1 MTALSLWCPAPPVL
15 SSNGSTQSLLT
26 PAEAS
31 GRASGCLR
39 AGWKQN
45 GMGSLTGVNWRIQP
59 LPHPPNLKGAL
70 QSSLRGL
77 FRPPQSQQ
85 IAGLARSQAP
95 SLETG
100 SRQSWLLELLV
111 NKSIHQPGFSSPL
124 PHEAA
129 STGFMRPPNLIQTN
143 AAFHS
148 QIKGA
153 AV

>member
-1 MTALSLWCPAPPVL
+1 MAPLPLRCPTPPVL

-26 PAEAS
+26 PAEAP
-31 GRASGCLR
+31 GASGYLR
-39 AGWKQN
+39 AGWEQN
-45 GMGSLTGVNWRIQP
+45 GIRSLTGVNWRVQL
-59 LPHPPNLKGAL
+59 LPHPPNLKRAL
-70 QSSLRGL
+70 HSSLRDL